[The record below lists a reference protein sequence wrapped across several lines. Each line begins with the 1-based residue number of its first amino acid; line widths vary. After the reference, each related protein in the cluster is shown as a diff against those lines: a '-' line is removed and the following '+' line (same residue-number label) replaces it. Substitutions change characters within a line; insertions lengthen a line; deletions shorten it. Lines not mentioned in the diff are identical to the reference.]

1 MNFNLEKEH
10 LEQKFSFFKKN
21 TIKKNG
27 LKFKDNL
34 MIGIFFLFV
43 ISMGNSSF
51 DRYHTL
57 SKSFQ
62 QRVVNS
68 YTPITPTSKEFV
80 SKNSLEL
87 IVGYLAKKD
96 VTYEDLDN
104 SIEIVKANKKDLPSY
119 VISHALNKLKS
130 DNLNLYRQY
139 SKQVR
144 DEYFYMMSVGAPR
157 FIISG
162 QVRLDNRD
170 KLNSVISLY
179 SDNFEKIEAKIN
191 VLLPIEVKIPEIKN
205 IKPEINL
212 KSTK

>member
-1 MNFNLEKEH
+1 MNFNLQEEH
-10 LEQKFSFFKKN
+10 SEHKFSFFKKN

-43 ISMGNSSF
+43 ISTGNSSL

-62 QRVVNS
+62 QRVVNA
-68 YTPITPTSKEFV
+68 YTPITPTSKEFL
-80 SKNSLEL
+80 SKNSPEL
-87 IVGYLAKKD
+87 LVGYLAKKD

-119 VISHALNKLKS
+119 VISHTLNKLKS

-144 DEYFYMMSVGAPR
+144 DEYFYIMSVGVPR
-157 FIISG
+157 FMISG
-162 QVRLDNRD
+162 QVKIDNRD
-170 KLNSVISLY
+170 KLNSVTTLY
-179 SDNFEKIEAKIN
+179 NDNFEKIEAKIN
-191 VLLPIEVKIPEIKN
+191 VILPTEGILLEF
-205 IKPEINL
+205 
-212 KSTK
+212 

>member
-10 LEQKFSFFKKN
+10 SEHKFSFFKKN
-21 TIKKNG
+21 MIKKNG

-43 ISMGNSSF
+43 ISMGNSSL

-68 YTPITPTSKEFV
+68 YTLITPTSKEFV

-87 IVGYLAKKD
+87 LVGYLANKD
-96 VTYEDLDN
+96 VTYEDLDK
-104 SIEIVKANKKDLPSY
+104 SIETVKANKKDLPSY
-119 VISHALNKLKS
+119 VIGHTLKKLKS
-130 DNLNLYRQY
+130 DNLNLYSQY

-144 DEYFYMMSVGAPR
+144 DEYFYMMSVGVPR
-157 FIISG
+157 FMISEKL
-162 QVRLDNRD
+162 RLDNRD
-170 KLNSVISLY
+170 KLNSVTTVY
-179 SDNFEKIEAKIN
+179 NDNFEKIEAKIN
-191 VLLPIEVKIPEIKN
+191 VLLPTEGIPLEF
-205 IKPEINL
+205 
-212 KSTK
+212 

>member
-1 MNFNLEKEH
+1 MNFDLEKEH

-21 TIKKNG
+21 TIKKKI
-27 LKFKDNL
+27 LTFKDNL

-43 ISMGNSSF
+43 ISTGNSSL
-51 DRYHTL
+51 DRYNTL

-62 QRVVNS
+62 QRVVHA
-68 YTPITPTSKEFV
+68 YTPIAPISKEFLNKD
-80 SKNSLEL
+80 SPELL
-87 IVGYLAKKD
+87 IVYLAKKD

-119 VISHALNKLKS
+119 VISHTLKKLKS
-130 DNLNLYRQY
+130 DNLSLYSQY

-144 DEYFYMMSVGAPR
+144 DEYFYMMSVGVPR
-157 FIISG
+157 FMISG
-162 QVRLDNRD
+162 QVRVDNRE
-170 KLNSVISLY
+170 KLNSVIAVY

-191 VLLPIEVKIPEIKN
+191 VLLPTEGKIPELKN
-205 IKPEINL
+205 IKPKIDL